1 MSGALVLGRIHGIA
15 IRIHYTWLIAFALIT
30 WSLAQGFFPSSYPG
44 WATTTYWIMGAVAA
58 IGLFGSVLIHELS
71 HSFMALA
78 RGKKVEGI
86 TLFIFGGVSSISD
99 EADRP
104 KDELLISIVGPLT
117 SFAIAAAAWLLVV
130 ALAPGNTPLGAILGY
145 LALVNLLVGI
155 FNLLPGFPLDGGRV
169 LRSAVWAATGSL
181 RRATEIASYVGQG
194 FGFLLIFWGAWQ
206 IFAGDF
212 LNGIWIAFVGWFL
225 NNAAESTRAQQ
236 QVKESL
242 DGVRVSD
249 LMAPMPPLLDAA
261 TSVQDL
267 VMSHLVRGGARAVL
281 VGRSGEVS
289 GIVSITDIKELDQD
303 QWPVTPLSQIMT
315 PVPLK
320 SVTPDTDVN
329 DALRLLAEHDLHQLP
344 VLVRGQAVGMLSRAD
359 IMRFL
364 RTRRDLGLHQMQ
376 EQPARRKAA

>member
-376 EQPARRKAA
+376 EPPARRKAA

>member
-242 DGVRVSD
+242 AGVRVSD

-315 PVPLK
+315 PAPLK

-376 EQPARRKAA
+376 EPPARRKAA